1 MRGAARWSRV
11 AKPYACT
18 AHVLYMPKKGV
29 GSTTSVRRPPYPAW
43 APRPDPLRDRRS
55 QSALIH
61 SASGRPQCTDQ
72 PHRRQATGL
81 RNKGDGNDRKKR
93 EKSEREPSSIYNN
106 KSNKGPPWF
115 DGVFDGFAPVG
126 GMARRKK
133 TRNLACRVCLP
144 PMDVC
149 PPTVVPRVR
158 VIAGGGMVW
167 SGLK

>member
-115 DGVFDGFAPVG
+115 DGVFDGFAPLG
-126 GMARRKK
+126 GWQEGKK
-133 TRNLACRVCLP
+133 PGTWLAAFVCHPWMYVHQQWYLGY
-144 PMDVC
+144 VLLQAAGWC
-149 PPTVVPRVR
+149 GVV
-158 VIAGGGMVW
+158 
-167 SGLK
+167 